1 MPELRFT
8 VTWPDGTRET
18 CYSPSTAVR
27 AHFTPNTRYPLAVF
41 VARSRAGLIAA
52 SERVRARYG
61 SPCSLA
67 LGQLARIEATAARFA
82 NHADPQVHFE
92 TFQE

>member
-8 VTWPDGTRET
+8 VRWPDGSRET
-18 CYSPSTAVR
+18 CYSPSTIVR
-27 AHFTPNTRYPLAVF
+27 DHFVPGTAYPLPDF
-41 VARSRAGLIAA
+41 LIHSRTALHAA

-67 LGQLARIEATAARFA
+67 LGQLSRIEATAARFLDQPDA
-82 NHADPQVHFE
+82 FVFFE